1 MSVVQTKQKIRL
13 ADGTLATRALHKIAP
28 GVVADAPESGG
39 LAPNTI
45 VHADWAEIPAGS
57 LNPAIILQSE
67 VLPQASFPGSGR
79 YAITVVN
86 LTDVAVDAA
95 FFNYEDLGAFWED
108 TEPHAVQAGIL
119 HFPVGG
125 SLENSYTDLC
135 PAGFLYCQG
144 LESIINPGTGLV
156 QGRVEVRLQG
166 ASASGGVVG
175 FVIRAV

>member
-1 MSVVQTKQKIRL
+1 MGVVNTKKKIRL
-13 ADGTLATRALHKIAP
+13 EDGTLAKIAMHEVAP
-28 GVVADAPESGG
+28 GVVTDAPESGG

-45 VHADWAEIPAGS
+45 IHADWAEMPGGS

-79 YAITVVN
+79 YVITVVN

-108 TEPHAVQAGIL
+108 TEPHAVLAGIL
-119 HFPVGG
+119 HFPVGS
-125 SLENSYTDLC
+125 SLENQHTDLC

-156 QGRVEVRLQG
+156 QGRVEIRLQG